1 MRNKTQLG
9 VAGFLTGIAGFVDAV
24 GFISLT
30 HIYTANMSGN
40 SVAIGIEAFAH
51 NWSETLRRL
60 CPVIAY
66 VIGLLFCRLLIE
78 FGARERI
85 RRIASVAF
93 LFEIGFLIPV
103 CAANERGAGNAL
115 GPAFVYTALLAIAM
129 GVQNAA
135 LTHFSSLTVHTGFV
149 TGTLVKL
156 AEEFA
161 KFLTLTFDQLRSPDG
176 SVASILANSTQQK
189 PFQVAS
195 WLALMWTMYVV
206 GAFVGALGDGLFQLR
221 ALVVPIISLAGL
233 IAVDIHRPLALRE
246 EIEQSK
252 LYT

>member
-9 VAGFLTGIAGFVDAV
+9 VAGFLTWIAGFVDAV

-78 FGARERI
+78 FGAQERI

-103 CAANERGAGNAL
+103 CWASGRGVGNAL
-115 GPAFVYTALLAIAM
+115 APAFIYTALLAIAM

-135 LTHFSSLTVHTGFV
+135 LTHFSSLTLHTGFV
-149 TGTLVKL
+149 TGTLLKF

-161 KFLTLTFDQLRSPDG
+161 KFLTLTFDRLRSPGVSVG
-176 SVASILANSTQQK
+176 SVLKNSSGQK
-189 PFQVAS
+189 SFQVAS
-195 WLALMWTMYVV
+195 WLAFMWTLYVA
-206 GAFVGALGDGLFQLR
+206 GAFVGALGDGRLQLR
-221 ALVVPIISLAGL
+221 ALVVPIISLAIL